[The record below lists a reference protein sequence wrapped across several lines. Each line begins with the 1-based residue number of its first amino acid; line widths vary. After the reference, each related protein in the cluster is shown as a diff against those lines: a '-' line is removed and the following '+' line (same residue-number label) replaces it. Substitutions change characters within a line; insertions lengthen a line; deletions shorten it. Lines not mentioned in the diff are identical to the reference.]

1 MNYQVVE
8 QSAEEIREP
17 ESSPSVCMQSYLA
30 ATDQEKLLTVVSVY
44 AERGE
49 TREALRILYMNKEAM
64 RVWLAMGKNPR
75 VVGERHR
82 PPKSALL
89 AFGVPFSE

>member
-1 MNYQVVE
+1 MNYAVVE

-17 ESSPSVCMQSYLA
+17 ESSPPVCMQGYLA
-30 ATDQEKLLTVVSVY
+30 ATGQERLLTVISIY
-44 AERGE
+44 SERGE
-49 TREALRILYMNKEAM
+49 TREALRILYMNKEAL
-64 RVWLAMGKNPR
+64 RVWRAMGKTPR

-89 AFGVPFSE
+89 SFGVPFSE